1 MKGEKKDIWREDTG
15 KRENQSLS
23 PHYCSLPK
31 ETYIHKIWWL
41 LPYPS
46 LVKGAHSNCPA
57 KMIEKTNS
65 IGREQR
71 PSASLSKKWRK
82 KEGGPAESKVRR
94 EQMENSKKAKKEQRS
109 PHLLKDRAQEKILIK
124 MSSTQSWWE
133 LPVPY
138 KNASG
143 YMWIHLLKGKIRS
156 IGKKKTFLNLLRR
169 KGDWDLRDFQGI
181 FSFIFSCFS
190 QVALCNQYSDVESNQ
205 LII

>member
-15 KRENQSLS
+15 KRANQSLN

-41 LPYPS
+41 FPYPS

-71 PSASLSKKWRK
+71 PSASLSKEWRK

-124 MSSTQSWWE
+124 ISSTQSWWE

-156 IGKKKTFLNLLRR
+156 IGKKKHFWT
-169 KGDWDLRDFQGI
+169 
-181 FSFIFSCFS
+181 C
-190 QVALCNQYSDVESNQ
+190 
-205 LII
+205 